1 MKKSPD
7 FMMMMNEAAR
17 DSRGAKDAPIT
28 ATEAADI
35 FKRFSAY
42 VNDFRITDK
51 RGLKPGTFGTT
62 KEDAEHVHTGREAI
76 SRYALENK
84 QSANKR
90 FTITPPG
97 NTPIQE
103 GTVQPAYGEPGG
115 GVEVI
120 FVNGT
125 PDGTVSMPDIIPE

>member
-1 MKKSPD
+1 M
-7 FMMMMNEAAR
+7 
-17 DSRGAKDAPIT
+17 
-28 ATEAADI
+28 
-35 FKRFSAY
+35 
-42 VNDFRITDK
+42 NDFRITDK

-62 KEDAEHVHTGREAI
+62 EEDAKQVHTGREAI

-90 FTITPPG
+90 FTIRPPG
-97 NTPIQE
+97 NTPLQE
-103 GTVQPAYGEPGG
+103 GIVQPAYGEPGG

-125 PDGTVSMPDIIPE
+125 PDGTVSMPDTIPE